1 MIKLFNKR
9 KKWKKNKKML
19 LIIEL
24 KKQEGYKMKVLMD
37 YQNNKVNNCTNLIIK
52 ANKLINLE

>member
-19 LIIEL
+19 LTIEL
-24 KKQEGYKMKVLMD
+24 KKQEGYKMKVPMD

>member
-1 MIKLFNKR
+1 
-9 KKWKKNKKML
+9 ML

-52 ANKLINLE
+52 ANKLINLEWIKHK